1 MIRSLG
7 YAPTQAEL
15 KGYCAVVDET
25 YGGFLSFDQFVIVM
39 ATMVVPQQ
47 ASKPDAAP
55 AIRKAFS
62 VFGTVCREGASPT
75 ISMQDLEFLMTRR
88 GEKLNS
94 AEFRHMQRAAKPQYG
109 KVQHERLLAALSSE
123 AATAGVPASAGSPA
137 ARAARSSAEA
147 HSPAPAAAQALHL

>member
-1 MIRSLG
+1 MVRSLG

-15 KGYCAVVDET
+15 KGYCAVIDET
-25 YGGFLSFDQFVIVM
+25 YGGFLSFEQFVIVM
-39 ATMVVPQQ
+39 ATLVVPQQ
-47 ASKPDAAP
+47 SSKPDPAP

-109 KVQHERLLAALSSE
+109 KVHHERLLAALSSE
-123 AATAGVPASAGSPA
+123 AATADVPSSVGSPSA
-137 ARAARSSAEA
+137 RSGRAAAG
-147 HSPAPAAAQALHL
+147 SPAPAAAQALRL